1 MNRTI
6 RAVLRYTAEDLKWVL
21 LVSLILGLF
30 GEGLGLAAMLLG
42 EPEDAGKLVLGVM
55 LGIGFLVNMIL
66 AIVYLANQFTMLLSF
81 SATRLGL
88 TVGTLVHG
96 LRISLLQIAFALLWG
111 TADTLVR
118 SALTGFS
125 YPLPWAW
132 IPWWIWPLV
141 LLLPVWIGLLLGGL
155 LQRFGAK
162 GFWCAYA
169 VFMIGTTSISQWIHP
184 AADFLRP
191 FPWQGLAVAGV
202 AIFLGL
208 AALSL
213 RWMQRATVK

>member
-55 LGIGFLVNMIL
+55 LGIGFLVSMIL

-88 TVGTLVHG
+88 TVGTLVHV
-96 LRISLLQIAFALLWG
+96 LRISLLQIVFALLWG

-118 SALTGFS
+118 SAVTGVS

-132 IPWWIWPLV
+132 IPWEIWPLA

-169 VFMIGTTSISQWIHP
+169 VFMIGTTSISQWLD
-184 AADFLRP
+184 AAVDFLRP
-191 FPWQGLAVAGV
+191 LPWQGLAVAGA

-213 RWMQRATVK
+213 HWMQRAIVK